1 MNLSLI
7 LNMPAGAAQA
17 NPANA
22 NPVQGQI
29 PVEVASF
36 QDFLALMGL
45 SPLALADGEDQ
56 PMGDAAVS
64 DPAALAAM
72 LAQDTGNSLP
82 PPMPV
87 LPDAAAVPVDP
98 ALLVPFTA
106 PAPVATT
113 VPSATEFSSGT
124 QPRGVP
130 AIPLA
135 LQAPVAPVTPELLAA
150 AVADAV
156 VPARSARPQAAPA
169 QATSAFDLPLPA
181 ASQAQPQAPTQQAAA
196 QPVLAQLLQA
206 NARPAP
212 RKGGEEATIAT
223 TSAVDA
229 ADLPA
234 EGSRASTPAP
244 ILPVMSPAAIA
255 AATPDALAAQ
265 PIAAAAPAPAATA
278 ERHDFTA
285 VIDKLVE
292 ARELA
297 RPGRADMHLA
307 HREFGQVSV
316 QFELAGQAL
325 KVAMTSAD
333 PGFAPAVQAALADR
347 PVAAAA
353 DAARADNQPQ
363 RADTVT
369 ASAASW
375 QAGPQADGQRQD
387 NQGRAQQARAD
398 NAPVRTNEGDADS
411 ASARAADR
419 DGSRFA

>member
-1 MNLSLI
+1 
-7 LNMPAGAAQA
+7 
-17 NPANA
+17 
-22 NPVQGQI
+22 
-29 PVEVASF
+29 
-36 QDFLALMGL
+36 
-45 SPLALADGEDQ
+45 
-56 PMGDAAVS
+56 
-64 DPAALAAM
+64 
-72 LAQDTGNSLP
+72 
-82 PPMPV
+82 
-87 LPDAAAVPVDP
+87 
-98 ALLVPFTA
+98 
-106 PAPVATT
+106 VATT
-113 VPSATEFSSGT
+113 VPSASELASGSL
-124 QPRGVP
+124 PRGAP

-156 VPARSARPQAAPA
+156 APARSATPQAAPA
-169 QATSAFDLPLPA
+169 QAATAFELPLPA
-181 ASQAQPQAPTQQAAA
+181 ASQAQPQAPAQQAAA

-206 NARPAP
+206 NTRPAP

-229 ADLPA
+229 ADLPKEA
-234 EGSRASTPAP
+234 SRPATPAP
-244 ILPVMSPAAIA
+244 ILPVPSPVAIA

-265 PIAAAAPAPAATA
+265 PTAASAPAPAATA
-278 ERHDFTA
+278 ERHDFAA
-285 VIDKLVE
+285 VIDKLAE

-325 KVAMTSAD
+325 KVAMASAD

-411 ASARAADR
+411 ATARAADR